1 MSPYSHA
8 DERAARRAIAGTVL
22 GEELDTAAR
31 EVAVAILHA
40 QGLTDAETAAALHL
54 STYTA
59 ARIRARLHLRARR
72 AR

>member
-1 MSPYSHA
+1 MSRYSHA
-8 DERAARRAIAGTVL
+8 DAEAARRAIAGKLL
-22 GEELDTAAR
+22 GEELGTAAR

-40 QGLTDAETAAALHL
+40 RGRTDAETAAALRL

-72 AR
+72 AS